1 MWIGRARFL
10 VSSRLLYTTSRADGT
25 TQFKGYWSV
34 FIQKERVLVSSRKST
49 LLVAL
54 LLLVVS
60 VSACGVSSASGGSAT
75 PTATPI
81 QATDTPTD
89 APTNTPDAIAV
100 ICAGTPGTHVDAL
113 PADEPVPAGAILS
126 SQGFGGSGGGAT
138 AVTFEKVGVCV
149 SDMTPD
155 EIRAFYSAQMPAK
168 GWTQT
173 ATVPS
178 SGADFS
184 AACHDGYCW
193 KKSPGNN
200 STSAVALEN
209 VRAYG
214 TTTAY
219 TLESV
224 SYSS

>member
-1 MWIGRARFL
+1 VR
-10 VSSRLLYTTSRADGT
+10 
-25 TQFKGYWSV
+25 
-34 FIQKERVLVSSRKST
+34 SRKSA

-54 LLLVVS
+54 PLLVLS
-60 VSACGVSSASGGSAT
+60 VSACGVTSASAGGAT

-81 QATDTPTD
+81 QVTNTPTD
-89 APTNTPDAIAV
+89 SPTNTPDAIAV
-100 ICAGTPGTHVDAL
+100 LCAGTPGTHVDAL

-126 SQGFGGSGGGAT
+126 SQGFGGSGGGAS
-138 AVTFEKVGVCV
+138 AVTFEKIGVCV
-149 SDMTPD
+149 SGMTPD
-155 EIRAFYSAQMPAK
+155 QIRAFYSAQMPAK

-173 ATVPS
+173 ATVPY

-184 AACHDGYCW
+184 AACRDGHCW
-193 KKSPGNN
+193 KKTPGNN
-200 STSAVALEN
+200 NTSAVALEN